1 MLAWPVTKN
10 CDCATLMQ
18 AERRQDRIDFA
29 AAAQAIDLEKLLVWT
44 CGVILVAIVSVSAKL
59 VEAAAGVEIS
69 DDFIPTEDD
78 EERKGPVAQLSPAL
92 ADLVQ
97 KMMEREPGRRIGLQ
111 DVAAHP
117 WCAAGQA
124 AAGAAQVRHTRGGLR
139 LAFCLWGCR
148 CRTLQAGCQYVLL
161 MVMVFL

>member
-1 MLAWPVTKN
+1 
-10 CDCATLMQ
+10 MQ
-18 AERRQDRIDFA
+18 AERRQAQTRIA

-44 CGVILVAIVSVSAKL
+44 CGAILVAIVSVSAQL
-59 VEAAAGVEIS
+59 VEAAAGVEVS
-69 DDFIPTEDD
+69 HDFPWEDYWEYKD
-78 EERKGPVAQLSPAL
+78 PVARLSPAL

-97 KMMEREPGRRIGLQ
+97 RMMEREPGRRIGLQ

-139 LAFCLWGCR
+139 LALCLWGCR
-148 CRTLQAGCQYVLL
+148 RAANTCC
-161 MVMVFL
+161 